1 MPRIAGRSVKLHP
14 AGVMVVLPHYLHN
27 YKAFGRVTIL
37 GEFLAVAAV
46 SMCVTFVLVDMG
58 RPDRVFNVFKYPTP
72 GSVMFWDIIVLNGYL
87 ILNILIGW
95 NVLECE
101 RHSIAPPKWVKF
113 LSYVSIPWA
122 VSIHTVTAFLYAGL
136 PGRGY
141 WLTAILAPRFLSSAF
156 AAGPALLIL
165 LCLLVR
171 KYSKFDPGKEQIQ
184 TLAKVVTYATL
195 INVFFFFCEVFT
207 VFYSQL
213 PDHMAHF
220 QYLFFGLDGK
230 GQLVPLMWFSIVGMT
245 LAALFLVNPKLRKNE
260 STLAALC
267 GLGLRAFRRE
277 WRRGRAAYDRGTLE
291 ASAYWARILAAGRG
305 GREEPPLP
313 ELIERDYASWARSN
327 EAVLRWARSLSAAG
341 MRIAILSNMPRDL
354 LERMRANLA
363 WFADFP
369 VGVFSCEVACVKP
382 EERMFRICLESLGVE
397 PQRTMFIDDSLAN
410 VRAARRLGIS
420 ALHFRTVGRL
430 LRQAGRLRS
439 AEPAARVTAPVAES
453 AP

>member
-1 MPRIAGRSVKLHP
+1 MLEKALVGTKRYYGLLAILAGLFSLGFLFYLKQLNVGLSITGMGRDVSWGFYISQFTYLVGV
-14 AGVMVVLPHYLHN
+14 AASAVMVVLPYYLHN

-101 RHSIAPPKWVKF
+101 RHSMAPPKWVKF

-220 QYLFFGLDGK
+220 QYLFVGLDGK

-245 LAALFLVNPKLRKNE
+245 LAGLFLVNPKLRKNE
-260 STLAALC
+260 CTLAALC
-267 GLGLRAFRRE
+267 GLVIITTWLDKGLGLMTGGFVPNP
-277 WRRGRAAYDRGTLE
+277 LE
-291 ASAYWARILAAGRG
+291 QVTEYWPTA
-305 GREEPPLP
+305 P
-313 ELIERDYASWARSN
+313 EALI
-327 EAVLRWARSLSAAG
+327 
-341 MRIAILSNMPRDL
+341 
-354 LERMRANLA
+354 
-363 WFADFP
+363 
-369 VGVFSCEVACVKP
+369 
-382 EERMFRICLESLGVE
+382 SLGVWAMGFLVL
-397 PQRTMFIDDSLAN
+397 T
-410 VRAARRLGIS
+410 
-420 ALHFRTVGRL
+420 L
-430 LRQAGRLRS
+430 LYKIAVS
-439 AEPAARVTAPVAES
+439 IKEEIKA
-453 AP
+453 

>member
-1 MPRIAGRSVKLHP
+1 MLEKALVGTKRYYGLLAILAGLFALGFLFYLKQLNVGLSITGMGRDVSWGFYISQFTYLVGV
-14 AGVMVVLPHYLHN
+14 AASAVMVVLPYYLHN

-87 ILNILIGW
+87 VLNILIGW

-220 QYLFFGLDGK
+220 QYLFYGLDGK

-245 LAALFLVNPKLRKNE
+245 LAALFLVNPKFRKNE
-260 STLAALC
+260 CTLAALC
-267 GLGLRAFRRE
+267 GLVIITTWLDKGLGLMTGGFVPNP
-277 WRRGRAAYDRGTLE
+277 LE
-291 ASAYWARILAAGRG
+291 QVVEYWPTA
-305 GREEPPLP
+305 P
-313 ELIERDYASWARSN
+313 E
-327 EAVLRWARSLSAAG
+327 
-341 MRIAILSNMPRDL
+341 AI
-354 LERMRANLA
+354 
-363 WFADFP
+363 
-369 VGVFSCEVACVKP
+369 
-382 EERMFRICLESLGVE
+382 ISLGVWAMGFLVL
-397 PQRTMFIDDSLAN
+397 T
-410 VRAARRLGIS
+410 
-420 ALHFRTVGRL
+420 L
-430 LRQAGRLRS
+430 LYK
-439 AEPAARVTAPVAES
+439 VAVSIKEEIKS
-453 AP
+453 

>member
-1 MPRIAGRSVKLHP
+1 MLEKALVGTRRYYGLLAILAGLFALGFLFYLKQLNVGLGITGMGRDVSWGFYISQFTYLVGV
-14 AGVMVVLPHYLHN
+14 AASAVMVVLPYYLHN

-220 QYLFFGLDGK
+220 QYLFVGLDGK

-245 LAALFLVNPKLRKNE
+245 CAALFLVNPKLRKNE
-260 STLAALC
+260 SSLAALC
-267 GLGLRAFRRE
+267 GLVIITTWLDKGLGLMTGGFVPNPMEKVVEYWPTAP
-277 WRRGRAAYDRGTLE
+277 E
-291 ASAYWARILAAGRG
+291 AI
-305 GREEPPLP
+305 
-313 ELIERDYASWARSN
+313 I
-327 EAVLRWARSLSAAG
+327 
-341 MRIAILSNMPRDL
+341 
-354 LERMRANLA
+354 
-363 WFADFP
+363 
-369 VGVFSCEVACVKP
+369 
-382 EERMFRICLESLGVE
+382 SLGVWAMGFLVLTILYKIAVSIKE
-397 PQRTMFIDDSLAN
+397 EIKS
-410 VRAARRLGIS
+410 
-420 ALHFRTVGRL
+420 
-430 LRQAGRLRS
+430 
-439 AEPAARVTAPVAES
+439 
-453 AP
+453 

>member
-1 MPRIAGRSVKLHP
+1 MLEKALVGTKRYYGLLAILAGLFALGFLFYLKQLNVGLSITGMGRDVSWGFYISQFTYLVGV
-14 AGVMVVLPHYLHN
+14 AASAVMVVLPYYLHN

-87 ILNILIGW
+87 VLNILIGW

-220 QYLFFGLDGK
+220 QYLFVGLDGK

-260 STLAALC
+260 CTLAALC
-267 GLGLRAFRRE
+267 GLVIITTWLDKGLGLMTGGFVPNPMEKVVEYWPTAP
-277 WRRGRAAYDRGTLE
+277 E
-291 ASAYWARILAAGRG
+291 AI
-305 GREEPPLP
+305 
-313 ELIERDYASWARSN
+313 I
-327 EAVLRWARSLSAAG
+327 
-341 MRIAILSNMPRDL
+341 
-354 LERMRANLA
+354 
-363 WFADFP
+363 
-369 VGVFSCEVACVKP
+369 
-382 EERMFRICLESLGVE
+382 SLGVWAMGFLVL
-397 PQRTMFIDDSLAN
+397 T
-410 VRAARRLGIS
+410 
-420 ALHFRTVGRL
+420 L
-430 LRQAGRLRS
+430 LYKIAVS
-439 AEPAARVTAPVAES
+439 IKEEIKS
-453 AP
+453 